1 MEQLPQLLASGLA
14 LGAIYALVAL
24 GFVAIYRASKVFNF
38 AQGELVTFGA
48 LTMVALSSTET
59 GIPWPL
65 ALVLSM
71 TATGVLAALIER
83 LALRRMI
90 GRPVFVTVI
99 LTLFIGIILRTFIVA
114 FWGTDPYGM
123 PTPWNPMGTLD
134 LFGAQVSANAIGAIV
149 AGALALFG
157 FYLLI
162 KKTRLGVAM
171 RATASDQEAALAQG
185 IPVGRIFSTS
195 WFIAGAFAALAGT
208 MLAMFPRTAD
218 VNMGFIALRAFPA
231 VLVGGLES
239 ALGAVVASLLLG
251 LSEVLAQ
258 AYISPALGQ
267 FGRGFHEVF
276 PYLLMIVF
284 LAVRPYGLFGQR
296 RVERV

>member
-48 LTMVALSSTET
+48 LTMVALSSTDT

-71 TATGVLAALIER
+71 TATGLLAALIER

-123 PTPWNPMGTLD
+123 PTPWNPMGNLD

-157 FYLLI
+157 FYVLI

-251 LSEVLAQ
+251 LAEVLAQ
-258 AYISPALGQ
+258 AYINPALGQ

>member
-48 LTMVALSSTET
+48 LTMVALSSTKT

-71 TATGVLAALIER
+71 TATGLLAALIER

-123 PTPWNPMGTLD
+123 PTPWNPMGNLD

-157 FYLLI
+157 FYVLI

-251 LSEVLAQ
+251 LAEVLAQ
-258 AYISPALGQ
+258 AYINPALGQ

-276 PYLLMIVF
+276 PYLLMIIF